1 MFHSAFPQ
9 QDLGSALAL
18 LHARSRAEPYP
29 PATLR
34 RDRLDRVI
42 ALLAEHRHAICQ
54 AIRADYG
61 ARSNT
66 QSLIAEIF
74 VTQQALAHSKR
85 KVARWMRPEK
95 RSTRFL
101 GLPLALLGARAEVQ
115 HQPLGVV
122 GVIGPWNFPVNLLLA
137 PLAGIFAAGNVAMLK
152 PSEHSPKTASL
163 LAHLVQERFDPDELT
178 VVTGA
183 LKVAQAFS
191 ELPFDHLIYTGGG
204 TAARHILRAA
214 AENLTPVTLELGGK
228 SPVIVS
234 DSAWPASAARRI
246 IGGKLL
252 NNGQVCLAP
261 DVVMVPRAKM
271 DAFAE
276 AMACEA
282 AAMVP
287 NAGKNPDVAAVVNA
301 AHFNRIS
308 ALLGDAQKGGA
319 RVLAPK
325 TAPDSE
331 TGRRMPITL
340 VLDPADDSRIMQE
353 EIFGPLIALRP
364 YDDFGEVI
372 TWINARPR
380 PLALYYF
387 GRDRSEIHRLGRETV
402 SGSLVLNDVIMQ
414 YTAND
419 LPFGGVGG
427 SGMGRYHGI
436 DGFRT
441 FSNARAVYRQ
451 AKPDLAALVRP
462 PFTPAKARL
471 FDFLSKG
478 RFA

>member
-1 MFHSAFPQ
+1 M
-9 QDLGSALAL
+9 AL
-18 LHARSRAEPYP
+18 LQSRSRAEPYP
-29 PATLR
+29 SVKLR

-42 ALLAEHRHAICQ
+42 ALLAQHRHMLCQ

-61 ARSNT
+61 ARSDT

-74 VTQQALAHSKR
+74 VTQQALAHSRR
-85 KVARWMRPEK
+85 KVARWMRPER

-101 GLPLALLGARAEVQ
+101 GLPLSLLGAKAEVQ

-137 PLAGIFAAGNVAMLK
+137 PIGGIFAAGNVAMLK
-152 PSEHSPKTASL
+152 PSEHTPETASL
-163 LAHLVQERFDPDELT
+163 LAQLVRERFDPGELT
-178 VVTGA
+178 VVTGG
-183 LKVAQAFS
+183 LEVAQAFS
-191 ELPFDHLIYTGGG
+191 KLPFDHLIYTGGG
-204 TAARHILRAA
+204 NAARHILRAA

-234 DSAWPASAARRI
+234 GSARVESAARRI

-261 DVVMVPRAKM
+261 DIVMVPRNKL
-271 DAFAE
+271 E
-276 AMACEA
+276 ALA
-282 AAMVP
+282 AAMVREATAMVP
-287 NAGKNPDVAAVVNA
+287 DAGTNPDVAAVVNS
-301 AHFNRIS
+301 AHFDRIS
-308 ALLGDAQKGGA
+308 ALLADAQTGGA
-319 RVLAPK
+319 SIMAPE
-325 TAPDSE
+325 TALGAK

-353 EIFGPLIALRP
+353 EIFGPLIILKP
-364 YDDFGEVI
+364 YDEFEEAI

-387 GRDRSEIHRLGRETV
+387 GRDQNEIGRLGRETV

-414 YTAND
+414 YTADD

-471 FDFLSKG
+471 FDFLTKG